1 MVLLKKKMKA
11 YSENHHLYNKKLRKF
26 AVKNRNKATKAEACL
41 WKYALRKK
49 QMNGYSFKRQRPVL
63 DYIADFMCQK
73 LNLIIEVDGSSHDG
87 KEAIIGDRQRQ
98 RRLEEIGFT
107 VIRFTNEDVLTNMDS
122 VRIIIASTIER
133 LESQGIPK

>member
-49 QMNGYSFKRQRPVL
+49 QMNGYSFKRQRSVL
-63 DYIADFMCQK
+63 DYSADFMCQK
-73 LNLIIEVDGSSHDG
+73 LNHIMYCLLPENT
-87 KEAIIGDRQRQ
+87 EY
-98 RRLEEIGFT
+98 E
-107 VIRFTNEDVLTNMDS
+107 
-122 VRIIIASTIER
+122 
-133 LESQGIPK
+133 PK

>member
-1 MVLLKKKMKA
+1 MKA
-11 YSENHHLYNKKLRKF
+11 YTENHHLYNKKLRKF